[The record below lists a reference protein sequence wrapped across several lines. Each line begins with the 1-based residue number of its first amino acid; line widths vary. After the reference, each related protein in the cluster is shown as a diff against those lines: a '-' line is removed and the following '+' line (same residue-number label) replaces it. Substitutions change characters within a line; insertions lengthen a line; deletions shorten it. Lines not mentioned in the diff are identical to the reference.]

1 MRSGRAAWIGLN
13 TASYICELVFLGL
26 AITVQISTDWAVYDV
41 TYIGLIDDYNQL
53 SRSRGL
59 WKQCIT
65 NQIVSSPYNGQCY
78 ALETSTESG
87 SYNGNVQ
94 PILFMRIAI
103 NSLQIAAI
111 ILVFIIIVI
120 TCALLLTA
128 CMRPH
133 KLRFRTAQYTA
144 LGGGA
149 ALWLTG
155 LIYFISLLIYYEDM
169 TQENYRLDTKLTS
182 ARSAWTT
189 IVRDNTVYSPGGMI
203 PMAWSACI
211 LIYAGSILQLIASTL
226 QQPPVREGYGL

>member
-26 AITVQISTDWAVYDV
+26 AIAVQISPDWAVYDV
-41 TYIGLIDDYNQL
+41 SYIGVVNDYNHL

-94 PILFMRIAI
+94 PILSMRAAI
-103 NSLQIAAI
+103 NALQIITI

-120 TCALLLTA
+120 TCVFIIVTWKK
-128 CMRPH
+128 PE
-133 KLRFRTAQYTA
+133 KFKPRTAQYTA

-169 TQENYRLDTKLTS
+169 TQESYRLDTKLTS

-203 PMAWSACI
+203 PMAWSACV

>member
-41 TYIGLIDDYNQL
+41 TYIGLIDNYNQL

-65 NQIVSSPYNGQCY
+65 NRIVSSPYNGQCY
-78 ALETSTESG
+78 ALESSTESG
-87 SYNGNVQ
+87 IYNGNVQ

-103 NSLQIAAI
+103 NSLQISAI

-169 TQENYRLDTKLTS
+169 TQESYRLDTKLTS
-182 ARSAWTT
+182 TRSAWRT
-189 IVRDNTVYSPGGMI
+189 IVRDNTVYSHGGMV
-203 PMAWSACI
+203 PMAWSACL
-211 LIYAGSILQLIASTL
+211 LIYAGSIFQLMASVFE
-226 QQPPVREGYGL
+226 QPLKEETE